1 MSASLEFTINHAIE
15 SLMDEEKRL
24 SKKILYRL
32 SDLSVDEVQKI
43 KLTWNMIP
51 VKRRQL
57 LLESI
62 SRIYNKNSLLSFD
75 AVSRL
80 GLQDNE
86 AYIRRLAVQSLRDA
100 EDKDLAASFL
110 IMLEKDPSPEVRSVV
125 ATALG
130 KFVYMGEVDELSP
143 ELASK
148 IVSHLIRICR
158 GDDPTEIR
166 RHALESLGY
175 SSHKN
180 IPALIE
186 KAYFSGNDDWL
197 ASSLSAMGK
206 SANNRWNSFV
216 QDSVN
221 HDNISV
227 RLEAIRAAGELE
239 IKQTLD
245 SLFELTQNEDDE
257 IRHAAIWS
265 LSQIGGEGVQ
275 ELLEKFYDNTEDED
289 DLEFIEA
296 AFDNLAFTQDMEL
309 FSLIE
314 LNDQEDEKEF
324 PLDENLLEDFEE
336 EDE

>member
-1 MSASLEFTINHAIE
+1 
-15 SLMDEEKRL
+15 MDEEKRL

-32 SDLSVDEVQKI
+32 SDLTVDEVQKI
-43 KLTWNMIP
+43 KHAWNVIP

-75 AVSRL
+75 AISRL

-86 AYIRRLAVQSLRDA
+86 ANIRRLAVQSLRDA
-100 EDKDLAASFL
+100 DDRDLAASFL
-110 IMLEKDPSPEVRSVV
+110 IMLEKDPSPEARAVV
-125 ATALG
+125 AAALG
-130 KFVYMGEVDELSP
+130 KFVYLGEVDELSP
-143 ELASK
+143 QLASK

-158 GDDPTEIR
+158 GDDTTEVR

-175 SSHKN
+175 SSHQN

-186 KAYFSGNDDWL
+186 KAYYSGNDDWL

-216 QDSVN
+216 QDNLN

-239 IKQTLD
+239 IKQALD
-245 SLFELTQNEDDE
+245 SLFELNQDNDDE

-275 ELLEKFYDNTEDED
+275 ELLEKFYDNTDNEEE
-289 DLEFIEA
+289 LEFIEA

-309 FSLIE
+309 FSIME
-314 LNDQEDEKEF
+314 SNDQE
-324 PLDENLLEDFEE
+324 DENLLEDFEE